1 MPGFFRSRIPF
12 HVVVLAVI
20 FAAALLTVAA
30 AQAQRLPGTE
40 NGEWRYLGGDA
51 GHTRSSS
58 LDQINGSNFSDLE
71 VAWIWRGDN
80 FGPNLDY
87 FNRATPIHVDGVLY
101 TVASPRRQ
109 VVAIDPATGETL
121 WTFREPETVRHLRS
135 PRQAYGKGLAYAEV
149 NGRGVIFVTSPAFF
163 LWALDA
169 ETGRPLENWG
179 RQIPLEGFPP
189 SGGLDLIPPLVED
202 WGRWQDRSA
211 SYDPGYGIPR
221 ELGMVTSSSPPIVV
235 NGVVVVLVGHQPS
248 YGQTRIENVPGDVM
262 GGRCGERRGALEVP
276 HDPAPRRVRPRGRG
290 TTTRGSGQATC
301 RAGRRRRPTRSWGSS
316 TW

>member
-101 TVASPRRQ
+101 TVASPRRPGGGHRSG
-109 VVAIDPATGETL
+109 DR
-121 WTFREPETVRHLRS
+121 RERS
-135 PRQAYGKGLAYAEV
+135 G
-149 NGRGVIFVTSPAFF
+149 
-163 LWALDA
+163 
-169 ETGRPLENWG
+169 
-179 RQIPLEGFPP
+179 
-189 SGGLDLIPPLVED
+189 
-202 WGRWQDRSA
+202 RSA
-211 SYDPGYGIPR
+211 
-221 ELGMVTSSSPPIVV
+221 
-235 NGVVVVLVGHQPS
+235 
-248 YGQTRIENVPGDVM
+248 
-262 GGRCGERRGALEVP
+262 
-276 HDPAPRRVRPRGRG
+276 
-290 TTTRGSGQATC
+290 
-301 RAGRRRRPTRSWGSS
+301 RRRPSAISARPGRRTARGWPTRR
-316 TW
+316 